1 MKGVFRGIVVVVC
14 LTLICVILFVC
25 IAVGQEPPA
34 SAQTATASYQ
44 ISGTVKNGKTTL
56 PGVTV
61 TAANT
66 LTGKKYS
73 VASGVDGSFIFKNLP
88 RGRYVVKIEFM
99 GFATQTSE
107 VVLNPENSA
116 GKVEAELVLA
126 SRQQQEQTE
135 RANNA
140 TAASRGFQSLALD
153 TALSGLTA
161 GNSQNGAGGGVVGA
175 SDLSSL
181 PMNGAGAD
189 ISSESVSIAGTQGRS
204 QDFGTGNEDELQ
216 QRVQEFRDRVQ
227 REGGAFGA
235 MVGAPAG
242 GGAPA
247 SGAGPGGGLGGAGGP
262 VMMGRLGRGFN

>member
-1 MKGVFRGIVVVVC
+1 MKGVLRGIVVVVC

-153 TALSGLTA
+153 TALSGLA
-161 GNSQNGAGGGVVGA
+161 VGNAQNGGTGGTVGA
-175 SDLSSL
+175 DGRFVIVSQAGHVLASDD
-181 PMNGAGAD
+181 AGATF
-189 ISSESVSIAGTQGRS
+189 A
-204 QDFGTGNEDELQ
+204 LQ
-216 QRVQEFRDRVQ
+216 PVQQPLPAAADRVCQ
-227 REGGAFGA
+227 
-235 MVGAPAG
+235 
-242 GGAPA
+242 
-247 SGAGPGGGLGGAGGP
+247 
-262 VMMGRLGRGFN
+262 

>member
-1 MKGVFRGIVVVVC
+1 MKGVLRGIVVVVC
-14 LTLICVILFVC
+14 LTLICVIVFVC
-25 IAVGQEPPA
+25 LAVGQEPPA

-107 VVLNPENSA
+107 VVLNPENPA
-116 GKVEAELVLA
+116 GKVEAEMVLA
-126 SRQQQEQTE
+126 SRQETE
-135 RANNA
+135 RANDA

-153 TALSGLTA
+153 NALSGLA
-161 GNSQNGAGGGVVGA
+161 VGNHR
-175 SDLSSL
+175 
-181 PMNGAGAD
+181 M
-189 ISSESVSIAGTQGRS
+189 
-204 QDFGTGNEDELQ
+204 
-216 QRVQEFRDRVQ
+216 
-227 REGGAFGA
+227 
-235 MVGAPAG
+235 
-242 GGAPA
+242 
-247 SGAGPGGGLGGAGGP
+247 GGLAERSARAIYR
-262 VMMGRLGRGFN
+262 VCR